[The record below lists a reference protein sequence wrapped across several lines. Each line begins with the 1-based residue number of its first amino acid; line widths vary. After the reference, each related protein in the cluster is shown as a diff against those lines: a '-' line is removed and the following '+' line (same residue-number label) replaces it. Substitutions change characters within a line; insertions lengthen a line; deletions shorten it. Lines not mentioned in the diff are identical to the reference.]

1 MSSDNNFAYEC
12 NGQHVAPAAFYAVA
26 CDPRRSVAVEACAGA
41 GKTWM
46 LVSRML
52 RALLDGAAPQEIL
65 AITFT
70 KKAAGEMRERLHK
83 WLEEFAHADDATLA
97 HELTIRGVVQPTPQ
111 QVQALRGLHLHLL
124 NAGRAV
130 QVRTFHSWF
139 AALLQ
144 SAPWAVLQELG
155 LPSSFT
161 LLENDAE
168 AVRRVWRRFLASVQA
183 DASLHADYS
192 ASVVAV
198 GRFNTHKALENALQK
213 RVEFS
218 LADAAGT
225 VDASVQP
232 VGAVFGAYAGL
243 DAPQARLRSAPAQ
256 ALLWQAAKVLGAS
269 TLAGMVKL
277 GVQLEA
283 ALTAEDWPAVTDAL
297 LKKDGEPRK
306 LNDKV
311 QGVEDARAAQALLEE
326 HAQALHQHAS
336 WHHHQRMVR
345 LTRQMVQDFAALK
358 REQGWI
364 DMGDLERTALTLLS
378 DPVLGAWVQE
388 RLDAQVRHLLIDEF
402 QDTNP
407 LQWQALHAWLESYG
421 GAGNAPSVFI
431 VGDPKQ
437 SIYRFRRAEPQVFLA
452 AQRFVREALAG
463 DLLSC
468 DHTRRN
474 ARAVMALVNTSMAQA
489 HAQGQMGAFR
499 THTTA
504 SEVEGEVLALPPIPR
519 AAKASSDDGED
530 EAADTTLQW
539 RDSLTTPRETAE
551 ESRKRQECA
560 QVARWLL
567 PLLHSGALQ
576 PKDVMILSRKRER
589 LGLMQE
595 QLRLG
600 GVPCVQPEKT
610 DLSELPEVQDVV
622 ALLDALVSPWHDLS
636 LARALK
642 SPLLGLIDADLV
654 DIAVLLRS
662 QREAVV
668 ATASDAEEAPQPL
681 HWLGLLLALAQDP
694 AWQAQAQGLPRLA
707 QAGVRLARWQAWVAQ
722 RSPHDALA
730 AIFDDG
736 QVLERYAASV
746 PAAQRELVLA
756 RLHAVLTAALQVDGG
771 RYLTAYGLVR
781 ALRQSGQQAPSRAN
795 TEAVR
800 LLTVHGAKGLE
811 APWVVILDADGES
824 PRRESMGVL
833 VEWPGEAPCP
843 QRFAFLMNESRP
855 PACTRAAMEREMAE
869 RAREEVN
876 GLYVALTRAQR
887 ALVLSSTVP
896 RSAHPGSWWARLQ
909 AHVAP
914 LAVPEASVLAPDAT
928 PAAEPPFE
936 LLYIEKLPS
945 ARVDIAQAA
954 PKLVATEDRPEAEDS
969 LESRLGQAMHR
980 LLEWLPAVAGGH
992 AGTDDVWS
1000 SAQWRTLQ
1008 RDYTLDAAQC
1018 AQARSAALAIAGG
1031 AGRWV
1036 WDAQQLAWQG
1046 SEVAM
1051 VVAGRMLRLDRLVQR
1066 ADTQEWWVL
1075 DYKSTRHPLAQPEL
1089 CAQLAQYRT
1098 AVAKVYAGATIRAAF
1113 LTPDG
1118 QLQELDAGHGE

>member
-1 MSSDNNFAYEC
+1 MSNNFAYEC

-70 KKAAGEMRERLHK
+70 KKAAGEMRERLHQ
-83 WLEEFAHADDATLA
+83 WLEAFAHADDATLA
-97 HELTIRGVVQPTPQ
+97 HELGIRGVAAPTPQ

-168 AVRRVWRRFLASVQA
+168 AVRRVWRKFLVSVQA
-183 DASLHADYS
+183 DAALHADYT
-192 ASVVAV
+192 ASVLAV

-213 RVEFS
+213 RVEFA

-232 VGAVFGAYAGL
+232 VGAVFSAYAGL
-243 DAPQARLRSAPAQ
+243 SEPQARLQTPAVQ
-256 ALLWQAAKVLGAS
+256 QLLWQAARVLGAS
-269 TLAGMVKL
+269 TLAGMVKH
-277 GVQLEA
+277 GVALEK
-283 ALTAEDWPAVTDAL
+283 ALTALDWAGVQDAL
-297 LKKDGEPRK
+297 FTQKGEPRK

-336 WHHHQRMVR
+336 WQHHQRMAR
-345 LTRQMVQDFAALK
+345 LTRQMVRDFAALK

-388 RLDAQVRHLLIDEF
+388 RLDAQVRHLFIDEF

-452 AQRFVREALAG
+452 AQRFVRETLAG

-474 ARAVMALVNTSMAQA
+474 AKAVMALVNTSMAQA

-504 SEVEGEVLALPPIPR
+504 SDVDGEVLALPPIPR
-519 AAKASSDDGED
+519 AAKTSSDDGED
-530 EAADTTLQW
+530 EVADTTLQW
-539 RDSLTTPRETAE
+539 RDSLTMPRETAE

-567 PLLHSGALQ
+567 PLLHSGVLQ

-610 DLSELPEVQDVV
+610 ELSELPEVQDVV
-622 ALLDALVSPWHDLS
+622 ALLDALVSPWHDFS

-642 SPLLGLIDADLV
+642 SPLLGLKDADLV
-654 DIAVLLRS
+654 DIAVLLRR
-662 QREAVV
+662 QREAV
-668 ATASDAEEAPQPL
+668 SSQDADRPPL
-681 HWLGLLLALAQDP
+681 HWLGLLVALAQDP
-694 AWQAQAQGLPRLA
+694 AWQVQAQGVPSLV
-707 QAGVRLARWQAWVAQ
+707 QAGARLARWQAWVAQ

-756 RLHAVLTAALQVDGG
+756 RLHAVLTAALQIDGG

-811 APWVVILDADGES
+811 APWVVILDSDGES

-896 RSAHPGSWWARLQ
+896 RSAHPGSWWTRLQ
-909 AHVAP
+909 AHLTP
-914 LAVPEASVLAPDAT
+914 LAVPEV
-928 PAAEPPFE
+928 AAAVQGQAADTEPPFE

-945 ARVDIAQAA
+945 ARTDIAQVAI
-954 PKLVATEDRPEAEDS
+954 KLEANAVRLEAEDS

-1008 RDYTLDAAQC
+1008 RDYMLDAAQC
-1018 AQARSAALAIAGG
+1018 AQARTAALAIAGG

-1051 VVAGRMLRLDRLVQR
+1051 VVAGRLLRLDRLVQR
-1066 ADTQEWWVL
+1066 ADTQDWWVL
-1075 DYKSTRHPLAQPEL
+1075 DYKSTRYPLEQPEL

-1098 AVAKVYAGATIRAAF
+1098 AVAQATPGATIRAAF

-1118 QLQELDAGHGE
+1118 QVQELDVGHGE